1 VTLPTFNR
9 TQAILWGGFAAGF
22 IDLMAIFLI
31 WQTVENIPPVVIL
44 RAVATAFMGD
54 AAYRAGMP
62 SALLGLALHFFV
74 SLCFAAAYVIA
85 SGRLSLLRTRPFLC
99 GPVYG
104 IIAYVFMTYV
114 VVPLSF
120 ATFGRPETLPDLARS
135 LLMHMFL
142 FGLPIA
148 LVASRIRR

>member
-1 VTLPTFNR
+1 MVLPEFSR
-9 TQAILWGGFAAGF
+9 TQAILWGGFAAGV
-22 IDLMAIFLI
+22 IDLVTIFVI

-44 RAVATAFMGD
+44 QAIATAFMGD
-54 AAYRAGMP
+54 AAYQAGAEA
-62 SALLGLALHFFV
+62 ALLGLLLHFFV
-74 SLCFAAAYVIA
+74 SLCFAAAYVA
-85 SGRLSLLRTRPFLC
+85 AAGRITLLKRYPFLC

-114 VVPLSF
+114 VVPLSL

-135 LLMHMFL
+135 LLMYMFL

-148 LVASRIRR
+148 WAAGRVRR